1 MNLKKFLG
9 IKTAEEKVEDYK
21 KLRGRLSKLEN
32 LGQEL
37 SDKFSIQKSI
47 IDEVDYLPEEKKTE
61 VLQKYRKFLEGH
73 HKEVVSAVN
82 EREKILKSMEE
93 YRNDSEIGDI
103 CKNIDTLFEAERA
116 YKEGRLMKSMYFEIV
131 KSITGEPIKYADVI
145 AFDKEGRILIL
156 HRVEDFLPTGK
167 VCIPGGHVDPG
178 EDFETAALRELKEET
193 NLDPLPDKGVTY
205 LGEFK
210 NADAH
215 IKYFQVYVDSLQPV
229 TVDASEHCFA
239 EFIEVG
245 QIPLKPFIFEQ
256 GKIVL
261 EMLAKPTNIDEVKP
275 LLKALDEGRI
285 SEDVF
290 VPSLTSILKKAM
302 DIEAVKPLEPE
313 SMDGN
318 EKNVA
323 EISNKYKRKLVI
335 PVRDPNKSLETIFK
349 GLNGQEEVTVGEHGH
364 VQFAKPLVIHDTRY
378 SSDPSSN
385 RLTEFEIVYTGDDSD
400 MLRLLEEMKYSLMVG
415 PMKVRTPHEEFM
427 AANEH
432 GTDYVGDPIFVSN

>member
-1 MNLKKFLG
+1 MNLKKFFG
-9 IKTAEEKVEDYK
+9 IQTAQEKIEDYRNLK
-21 KLRGRLSKLEN
+21 SELGKLDL

-37 SDKFSIQKSI
+37 SDKFSIQKSV
-47 IDEVDYLPEEKKTE
+47 IDGVDGLPEQKKSE
-61 VLQKYRKFLEGH
+61 VFEKYRGFLKEH
-73 HKEVVSAVN
+73 QKEVTSAVN
-82 EREKILKSMEE
+82 QRNKILKSLEA
-93 YRNDSEIGDI
+93 YRNDPEVGEACKDI
-103 CKNIDTLFEAERA
+103 DALDNAELA
-116 YKEGRLMKSMYFEIV
+116 YREGKMTKQVYFDIV
-131 KSITGEPIKYADVI
+131 KSITGEPTKYADVV
-145 AFDKEGRILIL
+145 ALDKSGRVLIL
-156 HRVEDFLPTGK
+156 HRVEGFCPTGK

-313 SMDGN
+313 SMDGD
-318 EKNVA
+318 
-323 EISNKYKRKLVI
+323 KRKVSV
-335 PVRDPNKSLETIFK
+335 PVRDPMKCVETIMK
-349 GLNGQEEVTVGEHGH
+349 GISGAEEVTVGTNGH
-364 VQFAKPLVIHDTRY
+364 LKFVKPLIIHDTRY
-378 SSDPSSN
+378 REDPSTN
-385 RLTEFEIVYTGDDSD
+385 RLTEVEIVFTGDDND
-400 MLRLLEEMKYSLMVG
+400 MMRILEEMKYSLMTG
-415 PMKVRTPHEEFM
+415 PMKVRTPQEEFM
-427 AANEH
+427 AANER
-432 GTDYVGDPIFVSN
+432 GTDYVGDPIFVTF